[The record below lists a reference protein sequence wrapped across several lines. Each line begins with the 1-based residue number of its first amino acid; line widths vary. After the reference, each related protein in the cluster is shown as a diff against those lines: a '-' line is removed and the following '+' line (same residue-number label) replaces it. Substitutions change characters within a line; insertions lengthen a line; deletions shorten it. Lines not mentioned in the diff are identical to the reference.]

1 MSNEAQKSPPIS
13 VTPAEAACTSGTAQD
28 NANAQKKAEML
39 SAEIKKTWNKLSDED
54 VKLLESQPDQF
65 FAKIKEKHSVSREDA
80 QKRLS
85 EIKTAGGCTAEK
97 AA

>member
-1 MSNEAQKSPPIS
+1 MSNEAQKSPP
-13 VTPAEAACTSGTAQD
+13 VAATAETACTSGTAQD
-28 NANAQKKAEML
+28 NASAQQKAEML

-80 QKRLS
+80 QKRLT
-85 EIKTAGGCTAEK
+85 EIKGAGGCTAEK